1 MFHLEIWY
9 YFLLFYLAVVN
20 ISLSLSVNSPKAL
33 QTHSISESSQNE
45 IPDLNFSPP
54 KEEMVKSER
63 LHLHNDKTTSKISK
77 SKKRTGLA
85 AELHRLRDRERKR
98 KKKAGLSKKQREA
111 ENKKRR
117 ETNKKRL
124 SEVCV

>member
-1 MFHLEIWY
+1 MFHLEIWF

-33 QTHSISESSQNE
+33 QIHSISESSQNE

-54 KEEMVKSER
+54 KEEMVKSEQ
-63 LHLHNDKTTSKISK
+63 LPVHNDQTRSKISK
-77 SKKRTGLA
+77 SRKRTGLA
-85 AELHRLRDRERKR
+85 AELYRIRDRERKR
-98 KKKAGLSKKQREA
+98 KRKARLSKEQREA
-111 ENKKRR
+111 ENKKHR
-117 ETNKKRL
+117 ERNKKRL